1 MGIYDRD
8 YIRPGTAAYQAAQPR
23 RPRFSA
29 GSVTTWIIV
38 VCFAVFIVD
47 GFLTPRVEVVRTFS
61 QLPKEELRKYPGSDY
76 KVDLAAAR
84 LGTLNAA
91 GQFVPNPQAPMG
103 YAPVM
108 LGGNMVGSAEF
119 RLIRPMNNLG
129 YFSTAKAVAIDD
141 PIYGWSGFQVWRFIT
156 FQFLHFNMDHVL
168 FNMITLFF
176 FGPMV
181 ETYLGRKRY
190 LAFYLLC
197 GCCGAL
203 MYLLLNGLAV
213 GGQSLLGQ
221 GFRVPGLLF
230 NDSTTPLI
238 GASAGVFG
246 VIMAA
251 AFLAPNAE
259 VLLFFFIPMRM
270 RTLAYGLLCFA
281 ILAVWLGLSNAGGEA
296 AHIGGAIA
304 GFWFIRHPHQ
314 LHGFFDFLG
323 RFDPTSRSA
332 KTRVAVRAGTVSAR
346 DLDRILAKIK
356 SEGLQSLTEAEK
368 QTLREAS
375 RR

>member
-1 MGIYDRD
+1 MGIHDRD
-8 YIRPGTAAYQAAQPR
+8 YLRPGTPAYQAAQPR
-23 RPRFSA
+23 RQRFSA
-29 GSVTTWIIV
+29 WSVTTWIIV
-38 VCFAVFIVD
+38 ACFAVFIVD
-47 GFLTPRVEVVRTFS
+47 GFLKPQVEVVRTFS
-61 QLPKEELRKYPGSDY
+61 DLPKSELRKYKPTDY
-76 KVDLAAAR
+76 KIDLSKLR
-84 LGTLNAA
+84 QGSLNGA
-91 GQFVPNPQAPMG
+91 GQFVPNPQAPEG
-103 YAPVM
+103 FAPVL
-108 LGGNMVGSAEF
+108 LGGNVVGAAQVRVMQPLRS
-119 RLIRPMNNLG
+119 MG
-129 YFSTAKAVAIDD
+129 YFSTAKAVVTDD
-141 PIYGWSGFQVWRFIT
+141 PIYGWSGFQVWRFIS
-156 FQFLHFNMDHVL
+156 FQFLHANMDHVL

-203 MYLLLNGLAV
+203 MYLLLNGAAV
-213 GGQSLLGQ
+213 GGQALFGQ

-230 NDSTTPLI
+230 EDSTMPLI

-259 VLLFFFIPMRM
+259 VLLLFFIPMRM

-281 ILAVWLGLSNAGGEA
+281 ILTVWLGWSNAGGEA

-332 KTRVAVRAGTVSAR
+332 KTRAAGRAGTVNAR

-356 SEGLQSLTEAEK
+356 AEGLQSLTEAEK